1 MTEQDYEKLLKDILQ
16 KYNQKKPDIPA
27 RILDKS
33 ISNISKIYADS
44 YKQLFKELLEQVY
57 EDFGVLANPSYQSQ
71 LKLLQMIEAR
81 LNELDSSIMNQI
93 SLELEKAYA
102 SAGIFHTLATETVK
116 TIEEL
121 KGYVPYSQL
130 NNYKMEQIVADTMED
145 LLFATKHTEKEL
157 KKFVRETF
165 AKNLQYHALKNENRF
180 NIQKLI
186 EKELSKKMLEESLKK
201 KGFVGIIDSAGRKW
215 NTKNY
220 VDMAVSTKM
229 NQAYTE
235 GLKDRAKET
244 GKDLAVIPEKGA
256 SDSCKYF
263 EGMIISLTGETEGF
277 STYDQ
282 LKASGLI
289 FHPRCQHS
297 PCPIGKLELIPDEDI
312 AFHNKKV
319 KELKNIPKKNKKSKK

>member
-1 MTEQDYEKLLKDILQ
+1 MTEQDYDKLLKDILQ

-33 ISNISKIYADS
+33 INNISKVYADS
-44 YKQLFKELLEQVY
+44 YKQLFTELLEQVY
-57 EDFGVLANPSYQSQ
+57 EDFGVLADASYQSQ
-71 LKLLQMIEAR
+71 LKLLQMIESR
-81 LNELDSSIMNQI
+81 LKELDSNIMKQI
-93 SLELEKAYA
+93 SLELEKSYA

-130 NNYKMEQIVADTMED
+130 NTYKMEQIVSDTMED

-165 AKNLQYHALKNENRF
+165 AKNLQYHAIKNENRF

-201 KGFVGIIDSAGRKW
+201 KGFVGIVDSTGRKW
-215 NTKNY
+215 NLKNY
-220 VDMAVSTKM
+220 VDMAVSTKI

-235 GLKDRAKET
+235 GLKDRAMET

-256 SDSCKYF
+256 TDTCRYF
-263 EGMIISLTGETEGF
+263 EGMIISLTGETENF
-277 STYDQ
+277 PTYEQ
-282 LKASGLI
+282 LKASGLV
-289 FHPRCQHS
+289 FHPRCRHS
-297 PCPIGKLELIPDEDI
+297 PFPIRKLELIPDEDI
-312 AFHNKKV
+312 AYHNKKV
-319 KELKNIPKKNKKSKK
+319 KELKNIPKSKKTKK

>member
-1 MTEQDYEKLLKDILQ
+1 MTEQDYDKLLKDILQ

-33 ISNISKIYADS
+33 INNISKVYADS
-44 YKQLFKELLEQVY
+44 YKQLFTELLEQVY
-57 EDFGVLANPSYQSQ
+57 EDFGVLADASYQSQ
-71 LKLLQMIEAR
+71 LKLLQMIESR
-81 LNELDSSIMNQI
+81 LKELDSNIMKQI
-93 SLELEKAYA
+93 SLELEKSYA

-130 NNYKMEQIVADTMED
+130 NTYKMEQIVSDTMED

-165 AKNLQYHALKNENRF
+165 AKNLQYHAIKNENRF

-201 KGFVGIIDSAGRKW
+201 KGFVGIVDSTGRKW
-215 NTKNY
+215 NLKNY
-220 VDMAVSTKM
+220 VDMAVSTKI

-235 GLKDRAKET
+235 GLKDRAMET

-256 SDSCKYF
+256 TDTCKYF
-263 EGMIISLTGETEGF
+263 EGMIISLTGETENF
-277 STYDQ
+277 PTYEQ
-282 LKASGLI
+282 LKASGLV
-289 FHPRCQHS
+289 FHPRCRHS
-297 PCPIGKLELIPDEDI
+297 PFPIRKLELIPDEDI
-312 AFHNKKV
+312 AYHNKKV
-319 KELKNIPKKNKKSKK
+319 KELKNIPKSKKTKK

>member
-1 MTEQDYEKLLKDILQ
+1 MTEQEYDKLLKDILQ
-16 KYNQKKPDIPA
+16 KFNKKNHDIPA

-33 ISNISKIYADS
+33 IDNVLKVYASS
-44 YKQLFKELLEQVY
+44 YKQLYKELLEQVY
-57 EDFGVLANPSYQSQ
+57 EDFSVLADASYQSQ
-71 LKLLQMIEAR
+71 LKLLQMIESR
-81 LNELDSSIMNQI
+81 LNELDSTIMNQI
-93 SLELEKAYA
+93 SIELEKAYV
-102 SAGIFHTLATETVK
+102 SAEIFHTLATETVK

-121 KGYVPYSQL
+121 RGYIPYSQL

-157 KKFVRETF
+157 KKFIRETF

-180 NIQKLI
+180 NMQKLI

-201 KGFVGIIDSAGRKW
+201 KGFVGIVDSAGRKW
-215 NTKNY
+215 NLKNY
-220 VDMAVSTKM
+220 IDMAVSTKM

-297 PCPIGKLELIPDEDI
+297 PCPIGRLDLIPDEDI

-319 KELKNIPKKNKKSKK
+319 KELKNIPKKNKKSK

>member
-44 YKQLFKELLEQVY
+44 YKQLFKELFEQVY

-157 KKFVRETF
+157 KKFIRETF

-201 KGFVGIIDSAGRKW
+201 KGFVGIVDSSGRKW
-215 NTKNY
+215 NLKNY
-220 VDMAVSTKM
+220 IDMAVSTKM

-256 SDSCKYF
+256 TDSCKYF

-297 PCPIGKLELIPDEDI
+297 PCPIGRLELIPEEDI

-319 KELKNIPKKNKKSKK
+319 KELKNIPKKNKKAHK